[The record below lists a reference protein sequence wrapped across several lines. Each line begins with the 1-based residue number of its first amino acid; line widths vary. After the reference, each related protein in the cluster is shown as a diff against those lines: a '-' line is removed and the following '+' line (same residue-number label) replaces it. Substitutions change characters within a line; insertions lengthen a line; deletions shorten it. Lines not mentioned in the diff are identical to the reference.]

1 VNRSVVTAPAAATC
15 QPSPPQTGW
24 WFNPAEGGRGFS
36 MEVRGNSIF
45 FASYLYD
52 AAGHPIWLAASGAT
66 SLDGSLFSGRLIGFS
81 GGQTLEGAW
90 HARGPAVDNGAVTLA
105 FSDASHGTLVWP
117 GGSVPI
123 QRFDIAAIG
132 GHSLPAVADQ
142 PESGWWWNPQEDGR
156 GFFVEWQGSNAFIAA
171 YMYDPTGLP
180 IWYASQAATP
190 NARSFSGNWTQY
202 AHGQT
207 LTGAYAPAGVA
218 ISNVSPVTITF
229 SGADSA
235 VMTLPGGRT
244 TALTR
249 FRF

>member
-1 VNRSVVTAPAAATC
+1 
-15 QPSPPQTGW
+15 
-24 WFNPAEGGRGFS
+24 
-36 MEVRGNSIF
+36 MEVRGNTNF

-52 AAGHPIWLAASGAT
+52 AAGHPVWLAASGAT
-66 SLDGSLFSGRLIGFS
+66 SLDGSLFTGRLIGFS
-81 GGQTLEGAW
+81 GGQTLDGAW

-105 FSDASHGTLVWP
+105 FSDSSHGTMVWP

-123 QRFDIAAIG
+123 QRFDIAAVG
-132 GHSLPAVADQ
+132 GHSLAPQANQ
-142 PESGWWWNPQEDGR
+142 PESGWWWNPAEDGR
-156 GFFVEWQGSNAFIAA
+156 GFFLEWQGNNAFIAG
-171 YMYDPTGLP
+171 YMYDASGLP
-180 IWYASQAATP
+180 IWYASLAATP
-190 NARSFSGNWTQY
+190 NVRAFAGNWTQY

-207 LTGAYAPAGVA
+207 LTGPYVPAGVA
-218 ISNVSPVTITF
+218 ISNVAPVTITF